1 MISIGCY
8 DGYVYCVHLKT
19 GEVIW
24 KFQTQDMVKC
34 TAITC
39 TQGSKIFVG
48 SYDHYV
54 YCLSIKVDGLVLNQ
68 YYCLETV
75 INY

>member
-1 MISIGCY
+1 MPTGCY
-8 DGYVYCVHLKT
+8 DGYVYCIHLKT
-19 GEVIW
+19 GQIIW

-39 TQGSKIFVG
+39 AQRSKIFVG

-54 YCLSIKVDGLVLNQ
+54 YCLSIEVSHVRSVKLLIS
-68 YYCLETV
+68 L
-75 INY
+75 